1 MPLTLTSTHTHPS
14 MQVGY
19 KDPKDDL
26 HSYWG
31 EKKIT
36 NGRNWVYA
44 ACLPMIN
51 PQITHLSPV
60 DLLLLSAQPVP
71 PPHHWLMSQ
80 SSPSYWDTIKA
91 QMGRTMDVIFYSL
104 LQQTPKHQTC
114 PFAMNCTQPKASLPH
129 LPLANDPTLVKQRS
143 M

>member
-1 MPLTLTSTHTHPS
+1 

-71 PPHHWLMSQ
+71 PP
-80 SSPSYWDTIKA
+80 
-91 QMGRTMDVIFYSL
+91 
-104 LQQTPKHQTC
+104 
-114 PFAMNCTQPKASLPH
+114 
-129 LPLANDPTLVKQRS
+129 PLADVPIFTLILGYNKS
-143 M
+143 TNG